1 MTILDLSKAISR
13 KRCKIGGKLLLITN
27 RKSHMRFQLV
37 SKSVTLNGLECK
49 PKNPVFTTL
58 HAMQTRSSNEN
69 SVCLSA
75 RPSVCQT
82 RDLSQNGK
90 KDFYITRKLFIF
102 ILIFW
107 LVGATPSTKNVSSTR
122 PRWSDIANFQPIF
135 ARSSSAVTP
144 TEKKSINTNRKST
157 TRFPMS
163 LR

>member
-90 KDFYITRKLFIF
+90 KDRSRFLYYTKTIYIYPNFLRRRMVGGGDPFYEKCFVNQAPLERHRQF
-102 ILIFW
+102 
-107 LVGATPSTKNVSSTR
+107 STDIR
-122 PRWSDIANFQPIF
+122 P
-135 ARSSSAVTP
+135 
-144 TEKKSINTNRKST
+144 
-157 TRFPMS
+157 
-163 LR
+163 